1 MSTEAATL
9 TVSEL
14 LTRIDRALAGA
25 VPGPVWVSGEIS
37 GFKRS
42 AKGAGFFRLVDPA
55 AEGEVVEV
63 AARGRIMADI
73 DRRLQAAGVG
83 GLRDGIE
90 VRIRAVAAL
99 DHRRSTFR
107 LSLLEVDPEFI
118 AGRLALDRQEVLRRL
133 AADGTLG
140 VNGKLAVPLVPLS
153 VGLVTSRGSA
163 AHADFLDQLRRSGY
177 RFRVRTV
184 QTSMQGDAAARE
196 IERALERLAR
206 EAIDMVA
213 IVRGGGARLD
223 LAAFDAE
230 EVGRAVARVPVP
242 VIAGIGHETDR
253 TVVDDAAAVSVKTPS
268 AAGEWL
274 VTRVGEYAGRIE
286 RARRLISDEART
298 ACRRGERR
306 LDHTAVQIGGVR
318 TTLTRHRDALR
329 HLESGV
335 AERARRVISDQGAT
349 LDGIEEMLEA
359 IGVEPTLSRGFALVT
374 DTSNGAV
381 VRSISSV
388 GPGDRLSVRLADGT
402 VPVVVE
408 ETDDRRQ

>member
-1 MSTEAATL
+1 MSVEAATL

-14 LTRIDRALAGA
+14 LTRIDRALTAA

-42 AKGAGFFRLVDPA
+42 SKGAGFFRLVDPTA
-55 AEGEVVEV
+55 DRMVVEV
-63 AARGRIMADI
+63 AARGRIMVDI
-73 DRRLQAAGVG
+73 DRRLQHAGVG

-133 AADGTLG
+133 AADGTL
-140 VNGKLAVPLVPLS
+140 VANGKLALPLVPLS

-184 QTSMQGDAAARE
+184 QTSMQGEAAIPE
-196 IERALERLAR
+196 IERGLAR
-206 EAIDMVA
+206 LVAEELDMVA

-253 TVVDDAAAVSVKTPS
+253 TVVDDAAAVTVKTPS

-274 VTRVGEYAGRIE
+274 VTRVGEFAGRIE
-286 RARRLISDEART
+286 TARRLISDEARA

-306 LDHTAVQIGGVR
+306 LDHTVAQIGGAR
-318 TTLTRHRDALR
+318 TILTRHRDALR

-335 AERARRVISDQGAT
+335 AERARRVMGDQVSI
-349 LDGIEEMLEA
+349 LDGIEEMLET
-359 IGVEPTLSRGFALVT
+359 IGVEPTLARGFALVT
-374 DTSNGAV
+374 DSRTGAV
-381 VRSISSV
+381 VRSISTV
-388 GPGDRLSVRLADGT
+388 GPGDRLSMRLADGT

-408 ETDDRRQ
+408 ETDDRH